1 MSRHCFRTSALVR
14 TSLYGCFCRVTL
26 CAIFSYCELPAVL
39 DRVACFIGN
48 DIKAMHTMFINKP
61 PDLGSG
67 SSRHPLHQDL
77 HYFPFRLVA
86 LAGAMPLVVDPPA
99 CRPAASIVCSWT
111 ALQHI
116 DEANGC
122 LVVLPGSHKGSLL
135 THDYP
140 DWEG

>member
-1 MSRHCFRTSALVR
+1 MSRHCFRTSALVQ

-77 HYFPFRLVA
+77 HYFPFR
-86 LAGAMPLVVDPPA
+86 PA
-99 CRPAASIVCSWT
+99 TRLCFAWSVF
-111 ALQHI
+111 
-116 DEANGC
+116 
-122 LVVLPGSHKGSLL
+122 
-135 THDYP
+135 
-140 DWEG
+140 